1 MREQVVEVFRSFCYI
16 LWQGKLVI
24 EVKERKISL
33 INFLFLKSRLLP
45 IDEESG
51 QNTQTR
57 RHFPIDHFYNLQFI
71 TSRAL
76 RISFNVTLLELIK
89 MTYLESFD
97 ILPVFMFHRSL
108 PIL

>member
-45 IDEESG
+45 IAEESG
-51 QNTQTR
+51 QNTKLGISQSIIFT
-57 RHFPIDHFYNLQFI
+57 IYNL
-71 TSRAL
+71 
-76 RISFNVTLLELIK
+76 
-89 MTYLESFD
+89 
-97 ILPVFMFHRSL
+97 
-108 PIL
+108 